1 MDRVLVIAGS
11 PGVGK
16 TSLSTFLTRYLK
28 GVSVNISELVS
39 REGMSCGFDEE
50 RKTLIADV
58 DKVSKRVEEII
69 QGSEGWVVVD
79 GHFAIDLVPSKEVFL
94 AFVLRRDPSELREV
108 LKSRGFDDRKVDE
121 NVAAEIL
128 DVCLFDAVET
138 YGEEKVCE
146 IDITGRSEEDVAD
159 EVIQIVEGKK
169 ECKVGK
175 VDWLTKLEL
184 AGRLEEFLKDL

>member
-1 MDRVLVIAGS
+1 MEHVLVIVGS

-16 TSLSTFLTRYLK
+16 TSLSAFLTRRLK
-28 GVSVNISELVS
+28 GVNVNVSELVS

-58 DKVSKRVEEII
+58 DKVSKRVMEVI
-69 QGSEGWVVVD
+69 QGSEGWVVVE
-79 GHFAIDLVPSKEVFL
+79 GHFAMDLVPSKEVFL
-94 AFVLRRDPSELREV
+94 AFVLRRDPDELREV
-108 LKSRGFDDRKVDE
+108 LKSRGFDDRKVNE

-128 DVCLFDAVET
+128 DVCLIDALEA

-146 IDITGRSEEDVAD
+146 IDIAGRCEEEVAD
-159 EVIQIVEGKK
+159 EVIRIVEGKK

-184 AGRLEEFLKDL
+184 TGRLEEFLKEL

>member
-79 GHFAIDLVPSKEVFL
+79 GHFAMDLVPSKEVFL